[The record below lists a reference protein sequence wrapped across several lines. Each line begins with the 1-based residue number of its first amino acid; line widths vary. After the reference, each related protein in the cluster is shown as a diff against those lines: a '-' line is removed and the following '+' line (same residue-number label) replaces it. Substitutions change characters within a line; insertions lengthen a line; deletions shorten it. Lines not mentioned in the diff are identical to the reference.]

1 MDTSGS
7 ETKRSELTFPFSK
20 KQPKKTVT
28 RIFWIPVQP
37 GFDDVPDV
45 GLVPANQ
52 GLRVW
57 RIQPMTA
64 GSGQCFNGVFL
75 SFQHFPGL
83 DVALFQAAPK
93 PFY

>member
-1 MDTSGS
+1 MANALSVS

-20 KQPKKTVT
+20 KHHNKTVT
-28 RIFWIPVQP
+28 RSFWIPVQP

-64 GSGQCFNGVFL
+64 VKGVFQWR
-75 SFQHFPGL
+75 FF
-83 DVALFQAAPK
+83 
-93 PFY
+93 